1 MKIGIIGL
9 GRVFDHY
16 LKNFLDT
23 KFLSQNE
30 LFICDSNIQL
40 LNKYSEKLNCK
51 SCEKIEELIKE
62 KPDFVIV
69 SSPSG
74 LHFQHSKIC
83 LENNINVLSEKPA
96 CMSIKEHFNLI
107 ELSQEMNLKC
117 GVIFQNRFNAAM
129 KALKQIVNENHLGKI
144 NICSMKLHWS
154 RDQNYYS
161 DDWHGKWVMDGG
173 VINQQAIHHIDALQW
188 INGPVKEVFSLESNL
203 INNLEAEDTMMACI
217 KFQNNSLGTIE
228 ATTAFRP
235 KDYEASITISGDKG
249 FVKVGGVAINEIID
263 YSIEDV
269 DQEVIR
275 LIEDSSEDFSTG
287 YGDSHKKVIESFM
300 DSLLHDQNFSID
312 ILDTLNTTKLVHA
325 LYRSSEKSMLV
336 DVNNDESIRLGK

>member
-23 KFLSQNE
+23 KFLNQNE
-30 LFICDSNIQL
+30 LFICDSNIKL
-40 LNKYSEKLNCK
+40 LHKYSEKLNCK
-51 SCEKIEELIKE
+51 PCEKIEELISQ
-62 KPDFVIV
+62 KPNFVIV
-69 SSPSG
+69 ASPSG
-74 LHFQHSKIC
+74 LHFQHSKTC

-96 CMSIKEHFNLI
+96 CMSIKEHLHLI

-117 GVIFQNRFNAAM
+117 GVIFQNRFNSAM

-144 NICSMKLHWS
+144 NICSMKLHWC

-188 INGPVKEVFSLESNL
+188 INGPIKQVFSMESNL
-203 INNLEAEDTMMACI
+203 INILEAEDTMMACI
-217 KFQNNSLGTIE
+217 KYQNDSLGTIE

-235 KDYEASITISGDKG
+235 KDYEASITISGDRG

-269 DQEVIR
+269 DQDVIS
-275 LIEDSSEDFSTG
+275 LIKDSSEDFSTG
-287 YGDSHKKVIESFM
+287 YGNSHKKVVESFIES
-300 DSLLHDQNFSID
+300 LILDQKFSID

-325 LYRSSEKSMLV
+325 LYRSTEKSMLV
-336 DVNNDESIRLGK
+336 DVNNNESIRLGK

>member
-117 GVIFQNRFNAAM
+117 GVIFQNRFNEAM